1 MNNTVKG
8 IVAGFVIALTIG
20 MSAGSMFYV
29 LKKVR
34 EHDKIF
40 TQHAQAVQMIWD
52 KMKAEEI
59 KGKKSG
65 RKR

>member
-52 KMKAEEI
+52 KMKA
-59 KGKKSG
+59 
-65 RKR
+65 